1 MHWSTPAPF
10 HCLLHPRCCHSCP
23 CDPLC
28 WRKNG
33 LNSATL
39 RRSSPPQAPSTDSS
53 TPTTRSKE
61 TASVLQMQ
69 AETVKVVSVNYG
81 ACKSTYFHIFHL
93 AIPYFNLK
101 LYCFSTVSAGKPE
114 QGTAVQKIA
123 VFMYSSFRE
132 EPLQKGICCRGRPKP
147 QTAGVSASTA
157 VQCCCFTS
165 WSHEVTH
172 FSDSTWFN
180 LKS

>member
-101 LYCFSTVSAGKPE
+101 LYCFSTVSALFQQASRNKELLCRRLQFSCIVPSGKNLCKKVYAAE
-114 QGTAVQKIA
+114 VDQSLRRLVFLRQRLCSAV
-123 VFMYSSFRE
+123 V
-132 EPLQKGICCRGRPKP
+132 LL
-147 QTAGVSASTA
+147 
-157 VQCCCFTS
+157 
-165 WSHEVTH
+165 HEVM
-172 FSDSTWFN
+172 
-180 LKS
+180 K

>member
-23 CDPLC
+23 CDPLLAEK
-28 WRKNG
+28 WS
-33 LNSATL
+33 NSATAL

-81 ACKSTYFHIFHL
+81 ACKSTYFHIFQTIL
-93 AIPYFNLK
+93 FQQASRNKELLCKRLQFSCIVPSGKNLCK
-101 LYCFSTVSAGKPE
+101 KVYAAEVDQSLRRLVFLRQLLCSA
-114 QGTAVQKIA
+114 V
-123 VFMYSSFRE
+123 V
-132 EPLQKGICCRGRPKP
+132 LL
-147 QTAGVSASTA
+147 
-157 VQCCCFTS
+157 
-165 WSHEVTH
+165 HEVV
-172 FSDSTWFN
+172 
-180 LKS
+180 K